1 MIKVKQNKKVN
12 EYFVNLSVWDY
23 IEATSEA
30 EAIEILRDKV
40 KHLHNEPIEVEVN
53 ARDIYNEKSEDYYL
67 NY

>member
-1 MIKVKQNKKVN
+1 MLKVKQDKKVN